1 MPNSDESEPTA
12 QRLPLDPTDVVDR
25 AYELI
30 GFAAG
35 GEPDWQRFR
44 ELFTDPCV
52 LALRVFPDD
61 HAITV
66 MDMASYMHH
75 QMQHG
80 LGDDGYSESPGIRTV
95 DIVGDIAIIR
105 QHFTMNFVD
114 APPVPALDV
123 FALCRRHTEWQIVS
137 ILSET
142 QDAPLSLTSL
152 A

>member
-1 MPNSDESEPTA
+1 MSHADVGEPSA
-12 QRLPLDPTDVVDR
+12 VVDR

-44 ELFTDPCV
+44 ELFTEPCV

-61 HAITV
+61 AAVTV
-66 MDMASYMHH
+66 MDMSSYIHH

-80 LGDDGYSESPGIRTV
+80 LGEEGYSETPGARTIDV
-95 DIVGDIAIIR
+95 IGDIAIVR
-105 QHFTMNFVD
+105 QHFTMNFAD
-114 APPVPALDV
+114 AVSVRALDI
-123 FALCRRHTEWQIVS
+123 FGLCRRQNEWRIVS

-142 QDAPLSLTSL
+142 NTHHNAAARTP
-152 A
+152 